1 MAKNVGIVQ
10 FTGSIGNVTGTAY
23 NGKVYI
29 QKKGGVPKVR
39 IETDPVFQR
48 TRENMNEFR
57 GVVQGS
63 KEFLT
68 ALAGLKRI
76 LADKRVFNRLVKVVK
91 KIQLR
96 ADGTRGER
104 PIQFA
109 TYGQEMVGFQL
120 HDLNALG
127 SLFAGNVT
135 VSAPQSGKGA
145 AFSVAAFNPKDMF
158 TPPKGATHARLVGA
172 AVLQGDLSY
181 DDLTNSWIYANG
193 DSGATGIE
201 RSTYIDLSSDSQ
213 EAISLTATMAGVTD
227 TDGGA
232 VLCVFGVEFYQEV
245 DGNYYLLYDTN
256 GGVVLASL

>member
-29 QKKGGVPKVR
+29 QKKGGVSKER
-39 IETDPVFQR
+39 IETAPEFQR
-48 TRENMNEFR
+48 TRENMKEFR
-57 GVVQGS
+57 GVSKSS

-76 LADKRVFNRLVKVVK
+76 LADKMVYNRVVKVVK

-120 HDLNALG
+120 HDLNAVG
-127 SLFAGNVT
+127 SLFAGSVT
-135 VSAPQSGKGA
+135 VNAPQSGKGA
-145 AFSVAAFNPKDMF
+145 AFSVAAFNPLDMF

-172 AVLQGDLSY
+172 AVLQSDLSY
-181 DDLTNSWIYANG
+181 DDLTNSWINANG
-193 DSGATGIE
+193 EAGAVGIE
-201 RSTYIDLSSDSQ
+201 RSTYIDLTSDAQ
-213 EAISLTATMAGVTD
+213 EAISLTATLAGVTD

-232 VLCVFGVEFYQEV
+232 VLAVFGVEFYQAV

-256 GGVVLASL
+256 GGVVMSSL